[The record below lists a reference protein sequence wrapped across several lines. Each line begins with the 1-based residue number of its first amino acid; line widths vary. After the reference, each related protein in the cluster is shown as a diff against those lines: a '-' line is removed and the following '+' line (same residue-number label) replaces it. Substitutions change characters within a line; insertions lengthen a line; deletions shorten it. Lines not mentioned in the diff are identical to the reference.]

1 MQITKNIV
9 PVAILGDSRLESF
22 QKVERV
28 LQGLREYTESDIVV
42 TLVGNKTDLKHL
54 RYKQNSFSNDYP
66 I

>member
-9 PVAILGDSRLESF
+9 PVAILGDSRHESF

-54 RYKQNSFSNDYP
+54 RYNKKVFQLITP
-66 I
+66 